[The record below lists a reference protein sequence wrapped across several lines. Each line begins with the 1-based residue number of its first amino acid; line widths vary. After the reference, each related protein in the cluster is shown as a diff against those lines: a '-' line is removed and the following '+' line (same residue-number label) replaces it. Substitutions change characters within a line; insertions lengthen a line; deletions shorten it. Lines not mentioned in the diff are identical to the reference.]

1 MNKIKKLRTEKS
13 LTQEELARV
22 SDIKISTL
30 QKLEREDVKLEKMTL
45 GTAIK
50 LAKALE
56 IRAEELLI

>member
-1 MNKIKKLRTEKS
+1 MNKIKKMRMEKS

-30 QKLEREDVKLEKMTL
+30 QKLEREEVKLEKMTL
-45 GTAIK
+45 ETAIK
-50 LAKALE
+50 LAKGLE